1 MRPAKRKVVM
11 HKVVMQKVLMGRALM
26 PKVLIQ
32 RVLALLIWLP
42 LLLLSGCS
50 ATISLPAQVAE
61 PREVQLLLHG
71 RHSSILLTAA
81 DQSRLRYSFGDWAW
95 YVANEQSLASG
106 SRALFLDSKGALG
119 RQQIA
124 PASTG
129 ENLEA
134 QIGVGISQRWQFQV
148 EAAKVD
154 ALIETLEQQFQ
165 RSQIAP
171 FYSPERHLSFI
182 PSDRP
187 YTMHYN
193 SNHQAADWLR
203 ALGLKVKGNPVW
215 GNWQVKNAEPTQR

>member
-1 MRPAKRKVVM
+1 MRLIKRKVFMRKVVM
-11 HKVVMQKVLMGRALM
+11 GRTLMQRGLMLRAL
-26 PKVLIQ
+26 I
-32 RVLALLIWLP
+32 LLICLP
-42 LLLLSGCS
+42 LLLVSGCS

-106 SRALFLDSKGALG
+106 SRALFLDSKCALG

-124 PASTG
+124 PASAG

-134 QIGVGISQRWQFQV
+134 QIGVGIGQRWQFQL

-165 RSQIAP
+165 RRLFIALSAILVL
-171 FYSPERHLSFI
+171 SPAISPI
-182 PSDRP
+182 PCTITPTIRP
-187 YTMHYN
+187 
-193 SNHQAADWLR
+193 
-203 ALGLKVKGNPVW
+203 
-215 GNWQVKNAEPTQR
+215 PTG

>member
-1 MRPAKRKVVM
+1 
-11 HKVVMQKVLMGRALM
+11 
-26 PKVLIQ
+26 
-32 RVLALLIWLP
+32 
-42 LLLLSGCS
+42 
-50 ATISLPAQVAE
+50 LPAQVAE

-124 PASTG
+124 TASTG

-165 RSQIAP
+165 HSQIAP

-203 ALGLKVKGNPVW
+203 ALGLKVEGNPVW

>member
-1 MRPAKRKVVM
+1 MPLIKRKVFMRKVVM
-11 HKVVMQKVLMGRALM
+11 GRTLMQRGLMLRAL
-26 PKVLIQ
+26 I
-32 RVLALLIWLP
+32 LLICLP
-42 LLLLSGCS
+42 LLLVSGCS

-95 YVANEQSLASG
+95 YVANEQNLASG

-124 PASTG
+124 PASAG

-134 QIGVGISQRWQFQV
+134 QIGVGIGQRWQFQL

-154 ALIETLEQQFQ
+154 ALIQTLEQQFQ
-165 RSQIAP
+165 HSQIAP

-193 SNHQAADWLR
+193 SNHQAADWLT
-203 ALGLKVKGNPVW
+203 ALGLKVEGNPVW
-215 GNWQVKNAEPTQR
+215 GNWQVKSAEPTQR